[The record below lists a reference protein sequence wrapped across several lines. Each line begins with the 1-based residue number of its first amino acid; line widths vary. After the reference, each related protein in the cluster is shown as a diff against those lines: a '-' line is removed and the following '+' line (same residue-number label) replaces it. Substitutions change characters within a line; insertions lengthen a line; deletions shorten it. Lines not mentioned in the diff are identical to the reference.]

1 MGTKCLL
8 LALVFLSFAFINEAN
23 AQVELRGEISGRI
36 VTEMGRSVRRV
47 SVLVMD
53 LNTLETRTVVSND
66 FGYFVVDDLQFGSTF
81 LVNASSG
88 RYYFAFPFQ
97 TVNLDL
103 VSRQVNFIAAE
114 FPVALPKAP

>member
-23 AQVELRGEISGRI
+23 AQVELRGEISGTI
-36 VTEMGRSVRRV
+36 VTETGRSVRRV

>member
-114 FPVALPKAP
+114 IPVALPKAP